1 MTNNDTCKLQ
11 VWCHSFF
18 PHSAVLCLKVEK
30 KDDLSVLQLGVA
42 GRKERSEVSEDREKD
57 S

>member
-1 MTNNDTCKLQ
+1 M
-11 VWCHSFF
+11 SFF
-18 PHSAVLCLKVEK
+18 VLHNAVLCLKVEK

>member
-1 MTNNDTCKLQ
+1 MTPGSKCAIFSHYN
-11 VWCHSFF
+11 V
-18 PHSAVLCLKVEK
+18 VLCLKVEK

-42 GRKERSEVSEDREKD
+42 GRKERSDVSEDREKD